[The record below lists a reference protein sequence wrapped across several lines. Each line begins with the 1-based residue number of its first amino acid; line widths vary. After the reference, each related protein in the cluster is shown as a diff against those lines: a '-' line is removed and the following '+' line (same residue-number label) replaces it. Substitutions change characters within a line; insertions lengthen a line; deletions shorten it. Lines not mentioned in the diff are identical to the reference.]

1 MFCCLTNF
9 GECELVNL
17 VFGEEVVDCESEGAF
32 ECCGRRHSGAEGH
45 VTCKC
50 GVETFHGHAEF
61 HHFTANTKDETE
73 VSGGGSFIIV
83 EGEFHIVLQVDGVG
97 THLASSVGLDF
108 SDDALLHCAG
118 ENETAVI
125 VGVFANEVDA
135 TGRSIDR
142 TGRAV
147 EVFDETAANVFNCK
161 FHGI

>member
-1 MFCCLTNF
+1 M
-9 GECELVNL
+9 
-17 VFGEEVVDCESEGAF
+17 
-32 ECCGRRHSGAEGH
+32 
-45 VTCKC
+45 
-50 GVETFHGHAEF
+50 
-61 HHFTANTKDETE
+61 
-73 VSGGGSFIIV
+73 SGGGSFLIV